1 MAQLVKCLPCM
12 HKNSLIL
19 STQIN
24 LDTVVQTCN
33 PSTQELEISRSLGLA
48 GPSVLPNWWAPD
60 SLRESVL
67 NKGCPATEEDTKSHT
82 LDLCPP
88 YARTIYEGLG
98 IF

>member
-1 MAQLVKCLPCM
+1 MYAQEQ
-12 HKNSLIL
+12 SLIL

-33 PSTQELEISRSLGLA
+33 PRTQELETSRSLGLA
-48 GPSVLPNWWAPD
+48 GLPNWWAPD

-67 NKGCPATEEDTKSHT
+67 NKGCPATEEDTKSHH
-82 LDLCPP
+82 LDLWPP
-88 YARTIYEGLG
+88 YAHTIYEGLG